1 MTGLGADEEERLV
14 REIGAA
20 TAILVRTTNAL
31 AALPPVS
38 VDIEAM
44 RLALTQIPVLA
55 TRLKARGGLALRTQ
69 ADHALDTSSRL
80 VADHLAPLLIRLLL
94 TRTPV
99 PGGPPVDGGDPTAIE
114 IAEIYRTVTEWLIKR
129 DPRQPAVS
137 MLKRGHHPLIDQM
150 RAYVEAAEKSMES
163 PDYPD
168 LGAIAANLLRLD
180 VLTWVLVTADFPR
193 DAVDVQAK
201 TRKLARSSMRRATYV
216 MNRCAATFALIDRI
230 NLAGTI
236 SEIDDLVLIFQ
247 RVRQGEREE
256 TREGEE
262 TFAQSLGAEVI
273 AEFTKAVIELSRSIM
288 DTFIADTLAASDNGG
303 SEIAG
308 MLRALG
314 KLRRLLVG
322 VKDPGIAK
330 SVQQMTVELKSGLT
344 RIGQHIARSMERAI
358 AEKKTA
364 DVERLAIMGKAFA
377 GLGEDHDGGA

>member
-1 MTGLGADEEERLV
+1 MSGLGADEEERLV
-14 REIGAA
+14 REIAAA

-31 AALPPVS
+31 AAEPPVPI
-38 VDIEAM
+38 DIEAM
-44 RLALTQIPVLA
+44 RAALTQIPVIA
-55 TRLKARGGLALRTQ
+55 TRLKARGSLALRVQ
-69 ADHALDTSSRL
+69 ADKSFDAGLRL

-99 PGGPPVDGGDPTAIE
+99 PGGPPIDGGDPTAIE

-137 MLKRGHHPLIDQM
+137 MLKRGHHPLIDQT

-256 TREGEE
+256 TPEGEE

-288 DTFIADTLAASDNGG
+288 DTFIADTLAVSENRG

-308 MLRALG
+308 MLRALV

-344 RIGQHIARSMERAI
+344 RIGQHIAQSMTRAI
-358 AEKKTA
+358 AEKNPA
-364 DVERLAIMGKAFA
+364 DVERLATLGKAFA